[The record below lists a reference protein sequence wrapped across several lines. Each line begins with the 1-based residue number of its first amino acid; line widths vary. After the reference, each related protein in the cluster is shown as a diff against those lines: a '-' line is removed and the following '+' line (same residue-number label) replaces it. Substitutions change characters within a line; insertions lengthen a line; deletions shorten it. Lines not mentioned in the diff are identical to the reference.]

1 MQNTVNGKILKN
13 DKELVSNYGV
23 VNRLV
28 LFSLAQFDSSLFIK
42 YIVFVILLYLLK
54 VIVTTKM

>member
-28 LFSLAQFDSSLFIK
+28 LFSLAQFDSSLFKK
-42 YIVFVILLYLLK
+42 YIVFVILLYLLI